1 LAYLT
6 AVVLLAPLSSQATAQ
21 TEIYD
26 FDGVADMDPQPAD
39 PTDWFTSVNWAESG
53 FDPLPPLGPPIPDED
68 TRVEIRTSTIGVNAP
83 EIRMG
88 DALAHQVRIG
98 REEGDGL
105 LTMTGGTLTLKN
117 VLGFGNRFRVGA
129 DDPDPPLPIEERN
142 KGTFN
147 MSGGTLTVPS
157 LWIGS
162 GSQGEMNLSGGTVTV
177 RENLYMDW
185 TADAH
190 SVLNMT
196 GGAINIAGVLQMHR
210 NSTLNLDNGNILVTG
225 TAELGGSGTEP
236 NPQTPTVDVSISGGL
251 LAANGF
257 MKVNGSVVLDGG
269 ILRAANF
276 QESLSI
282 GTIEIN
288 EGGTLQFKNAEES
301 VAAVNG
307 LISTGFITTSS
318 AQGTGAFQI
327 SVVNVSGTNYTQ
339 VTLPPAVSNGDFDM
353 NHVVDG
359 TDFLIWQREFGGAL
373 DGTDFIAWKGN
384 FGSAVAVGAA
394 TSAPEPASAAL
405 TALAAA
411 LAGIARRRRT

>member
-1 LAYLT
+1 
-6 AVVLLAPLSSQATAQ
+6 
-21 TEIYD
+21 
-26 FDGVADMDPQPAD
+26 
-39 PTDWFTSVNWAESG
+39 
-53 FDPLPPLGPPIPDED
+53 
-68 TRVEIRTSTIGVNAP
+68 
-83 EIRMG
+83 
-88 DALAHQVRIG
+88 
-98 REEGDGL
+98 
-105 LTMTGGTLTLKN
+105 MTGGTLTLKN